1 LGSDTARPADKTTEP
16 ETVAGIDLGSNSFHM
31 IVARVEGGELR
42 LIDRLRERVRLAS
55 GLDAEH
61 RLSDEAMERGLSCI
75 TRFGQRVRELP
86 LGAVRATG
94 TNTLRQAKNAGVFL
108 ERAQAALGH
117 PIDVI
122 AGREEARL
130 IYLGVSHGVPDDG
143 GRRLVIDIGGGSTE
157 CILGEGFEP
166 LATESMFMGC
176 VSYTSR
182 FFPDGALSR
191 DAFRR
196 AQTAAALELQSI
208 ERSYMRLGWRACYG
222 SSGTVLAIAE
232 VVEKNGWS
240 TGGITRKSMK
250 KLRAALC
257 EAGQVRSLN
266 LPGLEPERAQVLPGG
281 LAILL
286 AATKS
291 LGIEHVNPAQSA
303 LREGLLY
310 DLVGRIRHEDVRER
324 SIRGLAERSHVDL
337 EQAAR
342 VERTAVACLE
352 QIAEDWRL
360 GSEDDRHYL
369 AWAAR
374 LHEIGLEISH
384 TGYHRH
390 GAYVVGNA
398 DLPGFSRN
406 EQQLLAFIVHA
417 QRRKVPLDALA
428 ALPEPARERAL
439 RLALVFRLACCLNHS
454 RSSEPPPPFRLAA
467 AGRKLSLKLAE
478 GGLEEAPLT
487 RADLAE
493 EAERLA
499 AAGIELDVRVGS

>member
-1 LGSDTARPADKTTEP
+1 MEP

-31 IVARVEGGELR
+31 IVARVDGGELR

-55 GLDAEH
+55 GLDAAH
-61 RLSDEAMERGLSCI
+61 RLSEEAMERGLACL

-86 LGAVRATG
+86 LGTVRAAG
-94 TNTLRQAKNAGVFL
+94 TNTLRQAKNAGLFL

-130 IYLGVSHGVPDDG
+130 IYLGVAHGVPDDA

-166 LATESMFMGC
+166 IATESMFMGC
-176 VSYTSR
+176 VSYSTR

-208 ERSYMRLGWRACYG
+208 ERSYRRLGFGTCYG

-232 VVEKNGWS
+232 LVAQNGWS
-240 TGGITRKSMK
+240 EGGITRKALK

-257 EAGQVRSLN
+257 DAGQVKNLN
-266 LPGLEPERAQVLPGG
+266 LAGLDPERAQVLPGG

-291 LGIEHVNPAQSA
+291 LGIERVNPAQSA

-324 SIRGLAERSHVDL
+324 SIRWLAERSRADL

-342 VERTAVACLE
+342 VERTAIACLE
-352 QIAEDWRL
+352 QVAHDWKLTR
-360 GSEDDRHYL
+360 EDDRHYL

-384 TGYHRH
+384 TGFHRH

-398 DLPGFSRN
+398 DMPGFSKN
-406 EQQLLAFIVHA
+406 EQQLLAFIVQA

-428 ALPEPARERAL
+428 ALPAAERERAL
-439 RLALVFRLACCLNHS
+439 RLGILFRLACCLNHS

-467 AGRKLSLKLAE
+467 DGKKLSLKLAQ
-478 GGLEEAPLT
+478 GGLEHAPLT

-499 AAGIELDVRVGS
+499 AAGIELDVRVAP